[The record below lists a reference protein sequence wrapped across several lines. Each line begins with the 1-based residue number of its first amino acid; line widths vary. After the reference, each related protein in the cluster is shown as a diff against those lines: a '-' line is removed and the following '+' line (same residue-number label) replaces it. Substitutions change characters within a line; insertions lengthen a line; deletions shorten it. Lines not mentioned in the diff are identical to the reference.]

1 METCNFQASIFQSS
15 SSVSIGIENMG
26 ACGSSLIPVA
36 IAVEDTKQLPVSE
49 PSTGIMSPD
58 KVPMTEH
65 LDPRVVDTINNM
77 VTKDTRINKNG
88 KKKLRLD
95 MLDLEGSIRR
105 LFGADYTNSLVNT
118 AAIIRLFTDAGWKY
132 VKCEVYNLAVCF
144 EE

>member
-1 METCNFQASIFQSS
+1 METCNFQSS

-36 IAVEDTKQLPVSE
+36 IAVMIVEDTKQSPVSE
-49 PSTGIMSPD
+49 PSTGITSPD

-77 VTKDTRINKNG
+77 VMKVTRIDRYG
-88 KKKLRLD
+88 KKTLRLD
-95 MLDLEGSIRR
+95 MINLEGNLMG
-105 LFGADYTNSLVNT
+105 LFGADYANSLVNM

-132 VKCEVYNLAVCF
+132 VKCESHDLAVHF